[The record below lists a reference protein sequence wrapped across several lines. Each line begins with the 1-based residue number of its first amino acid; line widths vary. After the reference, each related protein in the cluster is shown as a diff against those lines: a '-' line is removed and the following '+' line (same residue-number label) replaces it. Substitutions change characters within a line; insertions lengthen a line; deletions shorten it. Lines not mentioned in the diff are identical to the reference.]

1 MDKISIIVPCY
12 NVEKYIVEC
21 MNSIFNQTYRNI
33 EVFFIDDGST
43 DSTANLI
50 REYIKDK
57 SNFHYFYK
65 NNGGISDARNYGL
78 KKVDSEFFCF
88 IDSDDYCENNFVE
101 KLYESIINNNSDI
114 SVCGYYLAFPDR
126 KIKCIFDTIEDVI
139 KNPCP
144 WNKLYKTKLF
154 TKNKLFYPKG
164 LWYEDLEV
172 TSKLVFTNCKFS
184 YVEKPLYN
192 YRQNPNSITHTYDG
206 RIFDIYKI
214 VEESEK
220 YYYSNKFSNDDLV
233 EFMNIYHILINTTYR
248 IYNHPDYSIDML
260 KDVCNYVKKKYPNW
274 YKNKYIKKESFSYR
288 IYLLLIR
295 LNFFRSIDLILKIYN

>member
-21 MNSIFNQTYRNI
+21 MDSIFKQTYKNI

-50 REYIKDK
+50 KKYIKGK

-101 KLYESIINNNSDI
+101 KLYETIINNNSDI

-126 KIKCIFDTIEDVI
+126 KIECIFSTIDDVI

-154 TKNKLFYPKG
+154 IENKLFYPKG

-192 YRQNPNSITHTYDG
+192 YRQNLNSITHTYDD
-206 RIFDIYKI
+206 RIFDIYKV
-214 VEESEK
+214 VEECEN
-220 YYYSNKFSNDDLV
+220 YYYIHRLV
-233 EFMNIYHILINTTYR
+233 DKDMIEFMNISHVLINTTYR
-248 IYNHPDYSIDML
+248 IYNHPNYSISML
-260 KDVCNYVKKKYPNW
+260 KDVCNYVKEKYPNW
-274 YKNKYIKKESFSYR
+274 YRNKYIKKESFGHR

-295 LNFFRSIDLILKIYN
+295 LKLYRLIDLILKIYN